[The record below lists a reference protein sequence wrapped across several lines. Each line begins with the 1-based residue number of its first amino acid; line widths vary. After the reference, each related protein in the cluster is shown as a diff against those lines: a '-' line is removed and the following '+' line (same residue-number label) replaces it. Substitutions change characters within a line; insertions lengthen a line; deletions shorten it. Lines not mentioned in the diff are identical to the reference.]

1 MLTDIC
7 MLFVAAMAA
16 YLGWRAFR
24 AAERGW

>member
-7 MLFVAAMAA
+7 MLAVAAMAG

-24 AAERGW
+24 AAQRGW